1 MWLQLPIGK
10 YGKIVGGGEL
20 MILVSACLA
29 GMNVRY
35 NGSNSLD
42 ERIQNL
48 LLENQAMTVC
58 PELLGG
64 FMTPR
69 EPAEIVG
76 GDGEDVLDGKARVVE
91 KSGKDVA
98 KQYINGAYAT
108 LKKAQELRAN
118 TIILKENSPSCGSSI
133 IYNGEF
139 KGEQILGMGV
149 TTALLRRNGFQV
161 ISESNLDEHTMG
173 F

>member
-1 MWLQLPIGK
+1 M
-10 YGKIVGGGEL
+10 IV
-20 MILVSACLA
+20 VSACLA

-42 ERIQNL
+42 ERIQKL

-64 FMTPR
+64 FTTPR

-76 GDGEDVLDGKARVVE
+76 GDGEDVLDGKAKVIE
-91 KSGKDVA
+91 KSGKDVT

-108 LKKAQELRAN
+108 LKKAQELGAT
-118 TIILKENSPSCGSSI
+118 TIILKENSPSCGSSV
-133 IYNGEF
+133 IYNGAF
-139 KGEQILGMGV
+139 KGEQIVGNGV
-149 TTALLRRNGFQV
+149 TTALLRKNGFKV
-161 ISESNLDEHTMG
+161 ISENNFNEYSILEIN
-173 F
+173 

>member
-1 MWLQLPIGK
+1 MAVK
-10 YGKIVGGGEL
+10 NMIV
-20 MILVSACLA
+20 VSACLA

-42 ERIQNL
+42 ERIQKL

-64 FMTPR
+64 FTTPR

-76 GDGEDVLDGKARVVE
+76 GDGEDVLDGKAKVIE
-91 KSGKDVA
+91 KSGKDVT

-108 LKKAQELRAN
+108 LKKAQELGAT
-118 TIILKENSPSCGSSI
+118 TIILKENSPSCGSSV
-133 IYNGEF
+133 IYNGAF
-139 KGEQILGMGV
+139 KGEQIVGNGV
-149 TTALLRRNGFQV
+149 TTALLRKNGFKV
-161 ISESNLDEHTMG
+161 ISENNFNEYSILEIN
-173 F
+173 